1 MVATAIAFPK
11 SKVRTISGTLRL
23 AVANARPSL
32 TLRTNIRTMLPVKA
46 STWQTE
52 KVAALIATGTSPHAL
67 ASAFPFALARIKRKA
82 HSTGTT
88 SFVSV
93 SATGSSRLTAIT
105 FGTLLKARMSSNPIT
120 PSRPVLE
127 PVHQRLNLPNL
138 SLPKPIRVEHCQR
151 RM

>member
-11 SKVRTISGTLRL
+11 SAVRTISGTLRL

-32 TLRTNIRTMLPVKA
+32 ALRTNIGTMLPVNA
-46 STWQTE
+46 SAWQTE
-52 KVAALIATGTSPHAL
+52 KVAALIATGTLPHAL

-88 SFVSV
+88 SVVSA

-105 FGTLLKARMSSNPIT
+105 FGTSLNARMSSNPSTAQSASSGTRSPT
-120 PSRPVLE
+120 PATS
-127 PVHQRLNLPNL
+127 
-138 SLPKPIRVEHCQR
+138 
-151 RM
+151 